1 MKTPGFTTVAV
12 LTLAL
17 GIGANIAIFTVVNA
31 VLLRPLPFQ
40 HPERL
45 VRVFD
50 DLKGVGAKDVGMSEP
65 EFEDLR
71 DRSGA
76 FDNISVIFPLSTAL
90 SGGNRTERIELLI
103 TSADYFQLLGA
114 NAELGRV
121 YGPRDAQPGFTESVV
136 ISDGL
141 WKRQLGGDPLI
152 LGRRIRVD
160 EDGYTIAGVM
170 PPDFRHPGQ
179 TLAGDVELWSACGFA
194 ADPLPSPPVRA
205 QRILPGAIARL
216 KPGLTIQQAQQHLDA
231 VAAQLAQTY
240 PTEYPASSRW
250 SLRLEPVEQTLTG
263 SVRPTLVVLL
273 AAVGF
278 VLLMVAV
285 NMASLL
291 VARSSARMRELAIR
305 QALGASRTRLV
316 RQLLTESVLL
326 SLIGGSAAMLVL
338 ALTKG
343 SLLALMP
350 SDLPRLSEV
359 HVDARALSLACVLS
373 LLTGILFGLT
383 PSLHASG
390 GDPNRDLKE
399 GRGGTS
405 SLRQNRFR
413 SALVATEIA
422 LSVVLLSGAGLLVHS
437 FWNTFRVNPGFDPN
451 GLMVARIWIPFPNNP
466 AMNRYRTAPA
476 IAGFIR
482 EILRR
487 VRALPGI
494 EDAAMGGDNSVPL
507 VTNTRNQTAFSLPD
521 HPDSAVKQRAA
532 ESASVSPEFFQV
544 LRTPLLRG
552 RFFTEA
558 DTDKTKPVVIVN
570 ESLAKQYLLGRDVGR
585 LMNFGG
591 ADWEIVSGL
600 RCRIKYLEFEGQSI
614 GPLLVLLLRTPL
626 IRWRLMFW
634 KMYYPLNQ
642 NWPCSREYLGCT
654 AGF

>member
-1 MKTPGFTTVAV
+1 MRHCRRLFAKLKNLFRRAHAERELNREVSAHLTLLEDEFQSRGMSPDEARIEARRAYGGVEQAKQLHREERSILWLEETVADLRFACRSLLKTPGFTTVAV

-50 DLKGVGAKDVGMSEP
+50 DLKGAGAKDVGMSEP

-71 DRSGA
+71 DRSGV

-90 SGGNRTERIELLI
+90 SGGNHPERIELLM

-114 NAELGRV
+114 QAELGRV
-121 YGPRDAQPGFTESVV
+121 YEPRDARPGFTESVV

-141 WKRQLGGDPLI
+141 WKRQFGGDPHI

-160 EDGYTIAGVM
+160 EDGYTIVGVM

-179 TLAGDVELWSACGFA
+179 TLAGDVELWAACGFA

-205 QRILPGAIARL
+205 QRLLPGAMARL

-231 VAAQLAQTY
+231 LAAQLAQTY
-240 PTEYPASSRW
+240 PKEYPASSRW

-278 VLLMVAV
+278 VLLMVSV
-285 NMASLL
+285 NIASLL

-326 SLIGGSAAMLVL
+326 SLIGGLAAMLVL

-359 HVDARALSLACVLS
+359 HFDARALSLACVLS

-383 PSLHASG
+383 PSLRASG

-399 GRGGTS
+399 GTRGGTS

-437 FWNTFRVNPGFDPN
+437 FWNTLRANPGFDPN
-451 GLMVARIWIPFPNNP
+451 GLIVARIWIPF
-466 AMNRYRTAPA
+466 
-476 IAGFIR
+476 
-482 EILRR
+482 
-487 VRALPGI
+487 
-494 EDAAMGGDNSVPL
+494 
-507 VTNTRNQTAFSLPD
+507 
-521 HPDSAVKQRAA
+521 
-532 ESASVSPEFFQV
+532 
-544 LRTPLLRG
+544 
-552 RFFTEA
+552 
-558 DTDKTKPVVIVN
+558 
-570 ESLAKQYLLGRDVGR
+570 
-585 LMNFGG
+585 
-591 ADWEIVSGL
+591 
-600 RCRIKYLEFEGQSI
+600 
-614 GPLLVLLLRTPL
+614 
-626 IRWRLMFW
+626 
-634 KMYYPLNQ
+634 
-642 NWPCSREYLGCT
+642 
-654 AGF
+654 